1 MFADLAHPG
10 VFHTNDDGLIVVFS
24 SERDRVQENMTS
36 HNKYDDPVYLPRNL
50 GVVKVPLNLKNE
62 TVMSQEGDGLM
73 QFGNQTE
80 FFSAK
85 ELPGVFWLT
94 NEHLSHA
101 QCAYK
106 TGGLEK
112 MII

>member
-62 TVMSQEGDGLM
+62 TVMSQEEICGFL
-73 QFGNQTE
+73 
-80 FFSAK
+80 
-85 ELPGVFWLT
+85 
-94 NEHLSHA
+94 
-101 QCAYK
+101 K
-106 TGGLEK
+106 TQSTSIFIDKVEIGTR
-112 MII
+112 